1 MDMEDKNYHKI
12 TVAEMAPHV
21 HSFLPNENKLEKI
34 TSWLSSWILLSLECG
49 KIKPYDLMPS
59 KADLACH
66 IGVSQGTIQ
75 NAYRK
80 LEDNG
85 YVESKQRIGTYI
97 KPRGN
102 KLTVEKLTSKREL
115 AIEILKKYLLENSYK
130 KDDVLISTRK
140 LSQVLGISLTTLQMA
155 VNTLVALGILKKVHN
170 KFVIM
175 DVNYDVEVKQNMTLV
190 EKVAESIRNYI
201 KKELKSGD
209 RLPVNAVLVKQFN
222 VSVKTIHDA
231 IQLLVKEGLLYTK
244 RGQYGTIV
252 LGDSVDEIIDNQYI
266 YEKFEQK
273 IRHYISSNCEVGD
286 KLPSIKNFSIQ
297 YNTSEKTIKKALDNL
312 AEEGYIAFSRGR
324 YGGTF
329 VLDIPQSSGEAY
341 KWLAISTDYMTN

>member
-1 MDMEDKNYHKI
+1 
-12 TVAEMAPHV
+12 
-21 HSFLPNENKLEKI
+21 
-34 TSWLSSWILLSLECG
+34 
-49 KIKPYDLMPS
+49 
-59 KADLACH
+59 
-66 IGVSQGTIQ
+66 
-75 NAYRK
+75 
-80 LEDNG
+80 
-85 YVESKQRIGTYI
+85 
-97 KPRGN
+97 
-102 KLTVEKLTSKREL
+102 
-115 AIEILKKYLLENSYK
+115 
-130 KDDVLISTRK
+130 
-140 LSQVLGISLTTLQMA
+140 
-155 VNTLVALGILKKVHN
+155 
-170 KFVIM
+170 M

-201 KKELKSGD
+201 KEELKPGD

-297 YNTSEKTIKKALDNL
+297 YNTSEKTIKKALDSL

-329 VLDIPQSSGEAY
+329 LLDMPQDSKEAY
-341 KWLAISTDYMTN
+341 KWLAINSDYVIN